1 MTTTL
6 TPSQALGALIKNLKK
21 SKENELW
28 AEIDLIKAIILA
40 HENGEIR
47 TFWDDSKKRESAKH
61 AMKASWATRKPSFQ
75 LSWRSSGLEITTQD
89 LSEISKLV
97 GKTINTFRTSMSVGK
112 GKAVFSHNDDIITV
126 IKIPK
131 TTTSLQKSSS
141 TI

>member
-1 MTTTL
+1 MGTTL
-6 TPSQALGALIKNLKK
+6 TPSQALEALIKNLKK

-28 AEIDLIKAIILA
+28 AEIDLIRAIILS

-47 TFWDDSKKRESAKH
+47 TFWDSSKKRELAKQ
-61 AMKASWATRKPSFQ
+61 AMKASWVARKPSFL
-75 LSWRSSGLEITTQD
+75 LSWRASGQEITTQD
-89 LSEISKLV
+89 LKEISKLV

-112 GKAVFSHNDDIITV
+112 GKAVFSHGDDIITV
-126 IKIPK
+126 TKIPK